1 MIAKCKAI
9 AHGKTALEYI
19 FRETKLKNKL
29 LIQNLCGDTA
39 KRIYE
44 EMNLVSRFNSR
55 CRNKF
60 LRMEIGIAPKDEA
73 GMNWKKLQGIACE
86 FIQAMKLQEHQ
97 VVAVT
102 HKDTDNLHIHI
113 IANRMSMNGAVYDTT
128 FVSNKAARVAE
139 ELSRKHGLTI
149 AMRYG
154 QKNAI
159 KSESQSDT
167 GGEQGET
174 AHNGLWTVGKVCEW
188 GLNGYAS
195 FRYDLRRQGVIV
207 EQMTNKKG
215 SIYGLKF
222 HFEGQT
228 FKASEIGREF
238 GYNSLLKQF
247 GLSYAAPYHSSVPIY
262 QPKSPLQ
269 EKRQPTPSPEP
280 SLVESVVDVVAEGI
294 ASGVGG
300 VLDFQVHGENYAETA
315 FQRRLRRSQ
324 QEKETGTKDVGN
336 KFSLLKEENHERT
349 LTFAH
354 KSISLQ
360 VIIVSVLWLFK
371 TVYLKALRSFL
382 NRYLSIHY

>member
-19 FRETKLKNKL
+19 FRETKFKNKL

-39 KRIYE
+39 ERIYK
-44 EMNLVSRFNSR
+44 EMSLVNQFNSR

-73 GMNWKKLQGIACE
+73 GMNWKKLQGIAYE

-149 AMRYG
+149 ANEIRAEKRY
-154 QKNAI
+154 QKPRANLAREAS
-159 KSESQSDT
+159 KEKLRT
-167 GGEQGET
+167 MAYGLLGKYT
-174 AHNGLWTVGKVCEW
+174 NG

-195 FRYDLRRQGVIV
+195 FRYELRRQGVTV
-207 EQMTNKKG
+207 EQMMNKKG
-215 SIYGLKF
+215 GIYGLKF
-222 HFEGQT
+222 LFERQT

-262 QPKSPLQ
+262 QPKEPLQ
-269 EKRQPTPSPEP
+269 ENKQQLPTAEP
-280 SLVESVVDVVAEGI
+280 SLVESVVEVAEGI
-294 ASGVGG
+294 VSSVGG
-300 VLDFQVHGENYAETA
+300 VLDFQVHGEDYAETA
-315 FQRRLRRSQ
+315 FQRRLRH
-324 QEKETGTKDVGN
+324 EAN
-336 KFSLLKEENHERT
+336 KKKKRG
-349 LTFAH
+349 
-354 KSISLQ
+354 
-360 VIIVSVLWLFK
+360 
-371 TVYLKALRSFL
+371 R
-382 NRYLSIHY
+382 RM

>member
-39 KRIYE
+39 ERIYE
-44 EMNLVSRFNSR
+44 EMSLVNQFNTR

-60 LRMEIGIAPKDEA
+60 LRIEIGIAPKDEA
-73 GMNWKKLQGIACE
+73 GMNWKRLQGIAYE

-113 IANRMSMNGAVYDTT
+113 IANRISMSGAVYDTT

-149 AMRYG
+149 ANEARAEKRY
-154 QKNAI
+154 QKPRANLAREAS
-159 KSESQSDT
+159 KEKLRT
-167 GGEQGET
+167 MAYGLLGKYT
-174 AHNGLWTVGKVCEW
+174 NG

-195 FRYDLRRQGVIV
+195 FRYELRRQGVTV
-207 EQMTNKKG
+207 EQMMNKKG
-215 SIYGLKF
+215 GIYGLKF
-222 HFEGQT
+222 LFEGQT

-247 GLSYAAPYHSSVPIY
+247 RLSYAAPYQSSVPIY
-262 QPKSPLQ
+262 QPKESLQ
-269 EKRQPTPSPEP
+269 EEKLQLPPPEP
-280 SLVESVVDVVAEGI
+280 SLVESVVDVAEGI
-294 ASGVGG
+294 ASGIGS
-300 VLDFQVHGENYAETA
+300 VLDFQVHGEDYAETA
-315 FQRRLRRSQ
+315 FQQRLRH
-324 QEKETGTKDVGN
+324 EAN
-336 KFSLLKEENHERT
+336 KKKKRG
-349 LTFAH
+349 
-354 KSISLQ
+354 
-360 VIIVSVLWLFK
+360 
-371 TVYLKALRSFL
+371 R
-382 NRYLSIHY
+382 RM

>member
-39 KRIYE
+39 ERIYE
-44 EMNLVSRFNSR
+44 EMNLVNRFNSR

-73 GMNWKKLQGIACE
+73 GMNWKRLQGIACE
-86 FIQAMKLQEHQ
+86 FVQAMKLQEHQ

-113 IANRMSMNGAVYDTT
+113 IANRMSMNGMVYNTT

-139 ELSRKHGLTI
+139 ELSCKHSLTI
-149 AMRYG
+149 ANEIRATKRY
-154 QKNAI
+154 QKPRANQTRDAS
-159 KSESQSDT
+159 KEKLRT
-167 GGEQGET
+167 MAYRLLGKY
-174 AHNGLWTVGKVCEW
+174 ANG

-195 FRYDLRRQGVIV
+195 FRYELRRQGVTV
-207 EQMTNKKG
+207 EQMMNKKG
-215 SIYGLKF
+215 SVYGLKF
-222 HFEGQT
+222 YFEEQT

-247 GLSYAAPYHSSVPIY
+247 GLSCIAPHRSPIPTY
-262 QPKSPLQ
+262 QPKEPLRE
-269 EKRQPTPSPEP
+269 EKLQQP
-280 SLVESVVDVVAEGI
+280 SLAPSLIESVVDVAEGI

-300 VLDFQVHGENYAETA
+300 VLDFQVHGEDYAETA
-315 FQRRLRRSQ
+315 FQRRLRH
-324 QEKETGTKDVGN
+324 EAN
-336 KFSLLKEENHERT
+336 KKKKQGR
-349 LTFAH
+349 
-354 KSISLQ
+354 
-360 VIIVSVLWLFK
+360 
-371 TVYLKALRSFL
+371 RM
-382 NRYLSIHY
+382 

>member
-39 KRIYE
+39 ERIYE
-44 EMNLVSRFNSR
+44 EMSLVNRFNSR

-73 GMNWKKLQGIACE
+73 GMNWKKLREIACE
-86 FIQAMKLQEHQ
+86 FIQAMQLQEHQ

-149 AMRYG
+149 SNEIRAEKRY
-154 QKNAI
+154 QKPRANQTREAS
-159 KSESQSDT
+159 KERLCT
-167 GGEQGET
+167 MAYGLLGKYTNGG
-174 AHNGLWTVGKVCEW
+174 V
-188 GLNGYAS
+188 NGYTS
-195 FRYDLRRQGVIV
+195 FRYDLRRQGVTI
-207 EQMTNKKG
+207 EQMKNKKG
-215 SIYGLKF
+215 SVYGLKF

-247 GLSYAAPYHSSVPIY
+247 GLSCIAPYQSSVPIY
-262 QPKSPLQ
+262 QPKEPLQ
-269 EKRQPTPSPEP
+269 EEKLQPTT
-280 SLVESVVDVVAEGI
+280 SLVESVVDVAEGI
-294 ASGVGG
+294 ASGIGS
-300 VLDFQVHGENYAETA
+300 VLDFQVHGEDYAETA
-315 FQRRLRRSQ
+315 FQQRLRH
-324 QEKETGTKDVGN
+324 EAN
-336 KFSLLKEENHERT
+336 KKR
-349 LTFAH
+349 
-354 KSISLQ
+354 K
-360 VIIVSVLWLFK
+360 
-371 TVYLKALRSFL
+371 RG
-382 NRYLSIHY
+382 RRM

>member
-39 KRIYE
+39 ERICE
-44 EMNLVSRFNSR
+44 EMNLVNQFNSR

-60 LRMEIGIAPKDEA
+60 LRIEIGIAPKDEA
-73 GMNWKKLQGIACE
+73 GMNWKRLQGIACE

-113 IANRMSMNGAVYDTT
+113 IANRMDMNGAVYDTT

-149 AMRYG
+149 ANEIRAKKRY
-154 QKNAI
+154 QKPRVNQTREAS
-159 KSESQSDT
+159 KEKLRLMAYGLLGKYT
-167 GGEQGET
+167 NGG
-174 AHNGLWTVGKVCEW
+174 V
-188 GLNGYAS
+188 NGYAY
-195 FRYDLRRQGVIV
+195 FRYELRRRGVTV

-247 GLSYAAPYHSSVPIY
+247 GLSYTAPYHSSVPIY
-262 QPKSPLQ
+262 QPKGPLQ
-269 EKRQPTPSPEP
+269 EEKRQPTPSPEP

-300 VLDFQVHGENYAETA
+300 VLDFQVHGEDYAETA
-315 FQRRLRRSQ
+315 FQRRLRH
-324 QEKETGTKDVGN
+324 EAN
-336 KFSLLKEENHERT
+336 KRKKRG
-349 LTFAH
+349 
-354 KSISLQ
+354 
-360 VIIVSVLWLFK
+360 
-371 TVYLKALRSFL
+371 R
-382 NRYLSIHY
+382 RM

>member
-1 MIAKCKAI
+1 MLRRGENEDTKASR

-39 KRIYE
+39 ERIYE
-44 EMNLVSRFNSR
+44 EMNLVNRFNSR

-73 GMNWKKLQGIACE
+73 GMNWKKLREIACE
-86 FIQAMKLQEHQ
+86 FIQAMKLQEYQ

-113 IANRMSMNGAVYDTT
+113 IANRMSMSGAVYDTT

-149 AMRYG
+149 ANEIQAEKRY
-154 QKNAI
+154 QKPRANQTREAN
-159 KSESQSDT
+159 KERLRSMAYGLLGKYTS
-167 GGEQGET
+167 GG
-174 AHNGLWTVGKVCEW
+174 V
-188 GLNGYAS
+188 NGYAS
-195 FRYDLRRQGVIV
+195 FRYDLRRQEVTV
-207 EQMTNKKG
+207 EEMKNKKG

-222 HFEGQT
+222 HFEGHS

-262 QPKSPLQ
+262 QPKESLQ
-269 EKRQPTPSPEP
+269 EEKLQLPPSEP
-280 SLVESVVDVVAEGI
+280 SLVESVVEVAEGI
-294 ASGVGG
+294 ASGIGG
-300 VLDFQVHGENYAETA
+300 VLDFQVHGEDYAETA
-315 FQRRLRRSQ
+315 FQRRLRH
-324 QEKETGTKDVGN
+324 EAN
-336 KFSLLKEENHERT
+336 KKKKRG
-349 LTFAH
+349 
-354 KSISLQ
+354 
-360 VIIVSVLWLFK
+360 
-371 TVYLKALRSFL
+371 R
-382 NRYLSIHY
+382 RM